1 MRTRT
6 RTGKRIRQGV
16 VRAVRLTHNA
26 MRQFHERE
34 IECKLAGANKLET
47 QEAIRLNND
56 VIVLAVSMPETGR
69 GLVHRQEPRLS
80 G

>member
-1 MRTRT
+1 MRTKT
-6 RTGKRIRQGV
+6 RIRQGV

-26 MRQFHERE
+26 MRQLYQGE
-34 IECKLAGANKLET
+34 IECHFAGANKLET

-80 G
+80 E